1 MGRKLIGILTGIG
14 CLGAA
19 AAIALYINMWFQ
31 EAREQQEYLRRLQA
45 QVSELDEESLKKNRN
60 LARWYNYNLE
70 NGMRKTDAYPS
81 ILSFGGDIGWLTLP
95 GEQVI
100 PIHHGGKDDSWGA
113 VHDPESDFP
122 LGTAGECTVLR
133 LAQPPGRAME
143 QGDIVTVNCLNEIVL
158 YRVEKI
164 RERINGDN
172 NRTEGTGLTLL
183 VPEKDLLTVV
193 GCSRITRWE
202 EPEKQEAPE
211 QSAEEPAMAAV
222 GAVTLPAAV
231 WGLGESIRKLSRM
244 SKKQGKI
251 DEKPRKNGKTIN
263 KSGVSQK

>member
-19 AAIALYINMWFQ
+19 AAVALYLNMWFQ

-45 QVSELDEESLKKNRN
+45 QVLELNEESLEKNRN
-60 LARWYNYNLE
+60 LARWYNYSLE
-70 NGMRKTDAYPS
+70 NGMQKPDAYPS

-133 LAQPPGRAME
+133 LVQPPGRAME
-143 QGDIVTVNCLNEIVL
+143 QGNIVTVNCLNESLL

-164 RERINGDN
+164 RERLNGDKYL
-172 NRTEGTGLTLL
+172 TEEAGLTLL
-183 VPEKDLLTVV
+183 VAEKNSLRAVW
-193 GCSRITRWE
+193 CSRISQWE
-202 EPEKQEAPE
+202 EPEKQEDPE
-211 QSAEEPAMAAV
+211 QSAVEPAMAAV

-231 WGLGESIRKLSRM
+231 WGLGESVRKQSRM
-244 SKKQGKI
+244 SKKLGKI
-251 DEKPRKNGKTIN
+251 DKKARKNGKTIN
-263 KSGVSQK
+263 KSEVSRK